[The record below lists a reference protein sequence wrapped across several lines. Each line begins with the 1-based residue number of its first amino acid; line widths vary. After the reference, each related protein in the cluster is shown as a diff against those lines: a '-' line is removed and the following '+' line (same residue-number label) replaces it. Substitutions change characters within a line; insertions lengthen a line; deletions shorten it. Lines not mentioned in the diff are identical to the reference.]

1 MKQSEVKE
9 MSVEEL
15 KEKIADFKKQ
25 VADLKMAHSVTPL
38 ENPLLIRNTK
48 RKVARLATELT
59 KRENQYWVLL
69 YGKKKFKKGKSRGC
83 YQ

>member
-59 KRENQYWVLL
+59 KRENQ
-69 YGKKKFKKGKSRGC
+69 
-83 YQ
+83 